1 MSVNI
6 VWFRRDL
13 RLSDNP
19 ALYSA
24 TQNGKPIIPLFILD
38 ENTNSAG
45 AAFKWRLGL
54 SLESLSLDL
63 QRYNSKLI
71 LRKGPP
77 LNVLKELKSILG
89 DINIFWNR
97 LYDEASIN
105 RDTEIKSYFQS
116 REVSVTSTEGMLLH
130 SPWKTQTNSGTH
142 YKVFTPFWRAI
153 SKQEVKQALPKPDKL
168 VKPSK
173 WPDSDDIK
181 DWNLEKE
188 IGRGKEYLI
197 EKVNVG
203 EKGARVGLETFL
215 GKRLGNYAQAR
226 DRVDLTESSNLS
238 ENLAY
243 GEISAREI
251 WHSVIDQ
258 KDVEFNDKEMFI
270 RQLAWRDFAWYL
282 SYFSPHI
289 IHSNWKAEWDHFPW
303 RENEDELTS
312 WKRGLT
318 GQPIVDAGMREMYI
332 TGRMHNRVRMIAAS
346 YLTKHLLMDWRLG
359 LKWFEE
365 CLIDWDPASN
375 AMGWQWV
382 AGSGPDASP
391 FFRVFNPELQA
402 KKFDPEGK
410 YQMKYLGPSS
420 LDTHDSKI
428 FYKMAPKSWN
438 INEKSRPSTS
448 IVDLKFGRDRALNSY
463 SKFKKIIAD
472 L

>member
-1 MSVNI
+1 MSVNL

-19 ALYSA
+19 ALHDA
-24 TQNGKPIIPLFILD
+24 TQNGKPIVPLFILD
-38 ENTNSAG
+38 ENTDNSG

-54 SLESLSLDL
+54 SIESLSLDL
-63 QRYNSKLI
+63 ERHNSKLI
-71 LRKGPP
+71 LRKGKP
-77 LNVLKELKSILG
+77 LNVLKELKSTLG
-89 DINIFWNR
+89 DLSIFWNR
-97 LYDEASIN
+97 LYDEDSVE
-105 RDTEIKSYFQS
+105 RDTEIKFYFES
-116 REVSVTSTEGMLLH
+116 LGVSVKSREGMLLH
-130 SPWKTQTNSGTH
+130 SPWKTQTNSGSH
-142 YKVFTPFWRAI
+142 YKVFTPFWKAL
-153 SKQEVKQALPKPDKL
+153 SKQEVKQALPKPNKL
-168 VKPSK
+168 IKPLK
-173 WPDSDDIK
+173 WPESDDLK
-181 DWNLEKE
+181 EWNLEKG
-188 IGRGKEYLI
+188 IGRGKNFLI
-197 EKVNVG
+197 ETVNVG
-203 EKGARVGLETFL
+203 EESAKVGLETFL
-215 GKRLGNYAQAR
+215 RERLKNYAQSR

-243 GEISAREI
+243 GEISVREI
-251 WHSVIDQ
+251 WHSALGQ
-258 KDVEFNDKEMFI
+258 KDVEFNEKEMFM

-289 IHSNWKAEWDHFPW
+289 IYKNWKSEWDHFPW
-303 RENEDELTS
+303 RENEGELNS

-318 GQPIVDAGMREMYI
+318 GQPIVDAGMREMYT
-332 TGRMHNRVRMIAAS
+332 TGRMHNRVRMIVAS
-346 YLTKHLLMDWRLG
+346 YLTKHLLIDWRQG

-410 YQMKYLGPSS
+410 YQMKYLGQSYES
-420 LDTHDSKI
+420 NDQSGK
-428 FYKMAPKSWN
+428 FYDMAPKSWH
-438 INEKSRPSTS
+438 IDQESRPSSS

>member
-71 LRKGPP
+71 LRKGTP

-97 LYDEASIN
+97 LYDEISIN

-130 SPWKTQTNSGTH
+130 SPWKTQTNSGSH

-153 SKQEVKQALPKPDKL
+153 SKQEVKQALPKPNKL
-168 VKPSK
+168 MKPSK
-173 WPDSDDIK
+173 WPDSDDLK
-181 DWNLEKE
+181 EWNLEKE

-203 EKGARVGLETFL
+203 EKGAKVGLDNFL
-215 GKRLGNYAQAR
+215 GQRLRNYAQAR

-251 WHSVIDQ
+251 WYSAIDQ
-258 KDVEFNDKEMFI
+258 KDVEFNDKEMFL

-303 RENEDELTS
+303 RENEDELKS

-420 LDTHDSKI
+420 SDTHDSEI

-438 INEKSRPSTS
+438 INEKSRPSSS

>member
-153 SKQEVKQALPKPDKL
+153 SKQEVKRALPKPDKL

-173 WPDSDDIK
+173 WPDSDDLK

-188 IGRGKEYLI
+188 IGQGKEYLI

-251 WHSVIDQ
+251 WHSAIDQ

-270 RQLAWRDFAWYL
+270 RQLVWRDFAWYL

-289 IHSNWKAEWDHFPW
+289 IHSNWKAEWDNFPW
-303 RENEDELTS
+303 RENEDELKS

>member
-1 MSVNI
+1 MSVNL

-19 ALYSA
+19 ALHSA
-24 TQNGKPIIPLFILD
+24 AQNGKPIIPLFILD
-38 ENTNSAG
+38 ENTESGG
-45 AAFKWRLGL
+45 AAFKWRLKL
-54 SLESLSLDL
+54 SLDSLSLDL
-63 QRYNSKLI
+63 RHYDSKLI
-71 LRKGPP
+71 LRKGKP
-77 LNVLKELKSILG
+77 LTVLKELKISLG
-89 DINIFWNR
+89 DLSIFWNR
-97 LYDEASIN
+97 LYDENSVK
-105 RDTEIKSYFQS
+105 RDTEIKSYF
-116 REVSVTSTEGMLLH
+116 EALGVSVTSTEGMLLH
-130 SPWKTQTNSGTH
+130 SPWKTQTNSGSH
-142 YKVFTPFWRAI
+142 YKVFTPFWKAL
-153 SKQEVKQALPKPDKL
+153 SKHEVEQTLPKPNTL
-168 VKPSK
+168 IKPNK
-173 WPDSDDIK
+173 WPESDNLK
-181 DWNLEKE
+181 EWNLEKE
-188 IGRGKEYLI
+188 IGQGREYLN
-197 EKVNVG
+197 ETVNVG
-203 EKGARVGLETFL
+203 ERRAKVRLNNFL
-215 GKRLGNYAQAR
+215 SQRLKIYEKSR

-251 WHSVIDQ
+251 WHSALAQ
-258 KDVEFNDKEMFI
+258 EGVEFKDKEMFM

-289 IHSNWKAEWDHFPW
+289 IHTNWKSEWDHFPW
-303 RENEDELTS
+303 REDQDDLNS

-332 TGRMHNRVRMIAAS
+332 TGRMHNRVRMIVAS
-346 YLTKHLLMDWRLG
+346 YLTKHLLIDWRKG

-402 KKFDPEGK
+402 KKFDPDGR
-410 YQMKYLGPSS
+410 YQMKYLGLSS
-420 LDTHDSKI
+420 SSTHESDK

-438 INEKSRPSTS
+438 INQKSRPASS
-448 IVDLKFGRDRALNSY
+448 IVDLKFGRDRALQSY

>member
-1 MSVNI
+1 MSVNL

-19 ALYSA
+19 ALHNA
-24 TQNGKPIIPLFILD
+24 TQNGKPIIPIFILD
-38 ENTNSAG
+38 ENTDNSG
-45 AAFKWRLGL
+45 AAFKWRLRL
-54 SLESLSLDL
+54 SIERLSLDL
-63 QRYNSKLI
+63 KKYNSKLI
-71 LRKGPP
+71 LRKGNP
-77 LNVLKELKSILG
+77 LNVLKELKSSLG
-89 DINIFWNR
+89 DLHIFWNR
-97 LYDEASIN
+97 LYDESSVR
-105 RDTEIKSYFQS
+105 RDKEIKSYFEAQGV
-116 REVSVTSTEGMLLH
+116 RVVSTEGMLLH
-130 SPWKTQTNSGTH
+130 SPWKTQTISGSY
-142 YKVFTPFWRAI
+142 YKVFTPFWRAL
-153 SKQEVKQALPKPDKL
+153 SKLEVKPTVPKPTKL
-168 VKPSK
+168 TQPQK
-173 WPDSDDIK
+173 WPKSDDISE
-181 DWNLEKE
+181 WHLEKE
-188 IGRGKEYLI
+188 IGKGKKYLI

-203 EKGARVGLETFL
+203 EERARTGLNQFL
-215 GKRLGNYAQAR
+215 HQRLKNYAQSR

-251 WHSVIDQ
+251 WHSAVTQ
-258 KDVEFNDKEMFI
+258 KDVEFNKKEMFL

-289 IHSNWKAEWDHFPW
+289 LQKNWKSEWDLFPW

-318 GQPIVDAGMREMYI
+318 GQPIVDAGMREMYV
-332 TGRMHNRVRMIAAS
+332 TGRMHNRVRMIVAS
-346 YLTKHLLMDWRLG
+346 YLTKHLLIDWRHG
-359 LKWFEE
+359 LKWFED

-410 YQMKYLGPSS
+410 YQMKYLGLNFKPTPES
-420 LDTHDSKI
+420 DK
-428 FYKMAPKSWN
+428 FCKMAPKSWN
-438 INEKSRPSTS
+438 IDKVKRPSES

-463 SKFKKIIAD
+463 SKFKNIILD
-472 L
+472 K

>member
-173 WPDSDDIK
+173 WPDSDDLK
-181 DWNLEKE
+181 AWNLEKE

-270 RQLAWRDFAWYL
+270 RQLAWRDFAWHL

-289 IHSNWKAEWDHFPW
+289 IHSNWKAEWDNFPW
-303 RENEDELTS
+303 RENEDELKS

-318 GQPIVDAGMREMYI
+318 GQPIVDAGMREMYT

-410 YQMKYLGPSS
+410 YQMKYLGSS
-420 LDTHDSKI
+420 SSDTHDSEI

-438 INEKSRPSTS
+438 INKKSRPSSS

-463 SKFKKIIAD
+463 SKFKQIIAD

>member
-153 SKQEVKQALPKPDKL
+153 LKQEVKQALPKPDKL

-173 WPDSDDIK
+173 WPDSDDLK

-303 RENEDELTS
+303 RENEDELKS